1 MLSTKKTIKNNLL
14 VNEEETQPG
23 SQTLLTLILTKA
35 GLLRFMPQS
44 YATTSRMQFE
54 ESLASN
60 GRVLA
65 RLPAEST
72 VNGEIGLSPPIQK

>member
-44 YATTSRMQFE
+44 YATTSRM
-54 ESLASN
+54 
-60 GRVLA
+60 
-65 RLPAEST
+65 
-72 VNGEIGLSPPIQK
+72 